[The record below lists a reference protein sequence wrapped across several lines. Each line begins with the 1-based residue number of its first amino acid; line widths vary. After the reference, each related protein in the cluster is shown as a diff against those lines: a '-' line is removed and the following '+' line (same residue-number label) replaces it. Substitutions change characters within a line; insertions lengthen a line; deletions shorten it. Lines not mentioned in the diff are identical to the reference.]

1 MLPELKIGKIRLEIP
16 IIQGGMGVGISWE
29 KLAGAVAREGAMGV
43 VSAVGTGYRFPE
55 LVKRDKFGR
64 PIGSVYTHSK
74 EALTILIKEAKRI
87 SQNRGAIGVNIL
99 CAITDYGR
107 VVRDAI
113 EAGAD
118 AIISGAGLP
127 LRLPEYA
134 EGSDVALIP
143 IVSSARALN
152 LICRTWEKKYKRLP
166 DAVILE
172 GPKSGGHQGFKYE
185 ECFMPEYQLENLFP
199 SLLEE
204 ANRWGG
210 IPVIVAGG
218 VWSYQDIKWYIDRG
232 AKGVQIATR
241 FIATHECD
249 APPIY
254 KEILLKAEEEDI
266 ILLKSPVGY
275 PLRVVKT
282 PFVERL
288 LEGYNGWQGCVSHCV
303 VPCNKGEEAKKVGFC
318 IADRLGA
325 AWLGNYEEGLFIS
338 GANGHLLKKQG
349 IISVKELL
357 EILTG
362 KRPDPTLD
370 PSLDAKDS
378 LAVPGSGN

>member
-1 MLPELKIGKIRLEIP
+1 MDLRPLKLRNKVVPIP

-29 KLAGAVAREGAMGV
+29 KLAGAVAKEGAVGV
-43 VSAVGTGYRFPE
+43 ISAVGTGYRFPN

-64 PIGSVYTHSK
+64 PIGSIYTHSK
-74 EALTILIKEAKRI
+74 EALTFMIQEAKRI
-87 SQNRGAIGVNIL
+87 SEGKGAIGVNIL

-107 VVRDAI
+107 VVKDAI

-118 AIISGAGLP
+118 LIISGAGLP
-127 LRLPEYA
+127 LKLPEYA
-134 EGSDVALIP
+134 EDADVALVP

-152 LICRTWEKKYKRLP
+152 LICRTWEKRYKRLP

-185 ECFMPEYQLENLFP
+185 ECFMEEYQLENLFP
-199 SLLEE
+199 SVLEE

-218 VWSYQDIKWYIDRG
+218 VWSYRDIKAYMDAG
-232 AKGVQIATR
+232 AAGVQMATR

-249 APPIY
+249 APEIY
-254 KEILLKAEEEDI
+254 KRILLEAEEEDI

-288 LEGYNGWQGCVSHCV
+288 LAGYNGWQGCISHCIT
-303 VPCNKGEEAKKVGFC
+303 PCNKGEEAKKVGFC

-325 AWLGNYEEGLFIS
+325 AWLGNYEEGIFIS

-349 IISVKELL
+349 IIHVSEL
-357 EILTG
+357 IKMLTG
-362 KRPDPTLD
+362 QIPDPTVEE
-370 PSLDAKDS
+370 PAKT
-378 LAVPGSGN
+378 V

>member
-1 MLPELKIGKIRLEIP
+1 MSLRPLKLRNKTIPIP

-29 KLAGAVAREGAMGV
+29 RLAGAVAKEGAVGV
-43 VSAVGTGYRFPE
+43 VSAVGTGYRYPE

-64 PIGSVYTHSK
+64 PVGSIYTHSK
-74 EALTILIKEAKRI
+74 EALTRIIQDAKRI
-87 SQNRGAIGVNIL
+87 SEGNGVIGVNIL

-107 VVRDAI
+107 VAADAV

-127 LRLPEYA
+127 LRLPEYVGDA
-134 EGSDVALIP
+134 DVALIP

-166 DAVILE
+166 DAVVLE

-199 SLLEE
+199 SVLEE
-204 ANRWGG
+204 AKRWGD

-218 VWSYQDIKWYIDRG
+218 VWSYEDILYYMERG
-232 AKGVQIATR
+232 ASGVQMATR
-241 FIATHECD
+241 FIATYECD

-254 KEILLKAEEEDI
+254 KETVLNAEEEDI
-266 ILLKSPVGY
+266 MLFKSPVGY

-282 PFVERL
+282 PFIERL
-288 LEGYNGWQGCVSHCV
+288 LAGYNGWNGCVSHCIT
-303 VPCNKGEEAKKVGFC
+303 PCNKGEEAKKVGFC

-325 AWLGNYEEGLFIS
+325 ACLGDNE
-338 GANGHLLKKQG
+338 
-349 IISVKELL
+349 
-357 EILTG
+357 
-362 KRPDPTLD
+362 
-370 PSLDAKDS
+370 
-378 LAVPGSGN
+378 

>member
-1 MLPELKIGKIRLEIP
+1 MDLPKLRIRHIEVDIP
-16 IIQGGMGVGISWE
+16 IIQGGMGVGLSWE
-29 KLAGAVAREGAMGV
+29 KLAGSVAKERAIGV
-43 VSAVGTGYRFPE
+43 VSAVGTGYRHPD

-64 PIGSVYTHSK
+64 PVGSLNTHHP
-74 EALTILIKEAKRI
+74 EALKRI
-87 SQNRGAIGVNIL
+87 IRDAKEISGGRGAIGVNIL
-99 CAITDYGR
+99 AAITDYDR
-107 VVRDAI
+107 VARDAA

-118 AIISGAGLP
+118 LIISGAGLP
-127 LRLPEYA
+127 LSLPQYV
-134 EGSDVALIP
+134 EGYEVALVP

-152 LICRTWEKKYKRLP
+152 LICRTWKRRYNRLP

-185 ECFMPEYQLENLFP
+185 DCFKPEFQLENLVH
-199 SLLEE
+199 SVIEE
-204 ANRWGG
+204 AKRWGD
-210 IPVIVAGG
+210 IPVIVADG
-218 VWSYQDIKWYIDRG
+218 VWSYGDIKWYIEQG
-232 AKGVQIATR
+232 AAGVQMATR

-249 APPIY
+249 APLIY
-254 KEILLKAEEEDI
+254 KEIVLNAEEEDI

-275 PLRVVKT
+275 PLRVIKT
-282 PFVERL
+282 PFIERL
-288 LEGYNGWQGCVSHCV
+288 LAGINGWKGCVSHCV

-325 AWLGNYEEGLFIS
+325 AWLGNYEEGIFIS

-362 KRPDPTLD
+362 KRPDPTLE
-370 PSLDAKDS
+370 PSEKVIVS
-378 LAVPGSGN
+378 SQK

>member
-1 MLPELKIGKIRLEIP
+1 MVLKPLRLRNKVIPIP

-29 KLAGAVAREGAMGV
+29 RLAGAVAREGAMGV

-64 PIGSVYTHSK
+64 PIGSIYAHSK
-74 EALTILIKEAKRI
+74 EALTLIIKEAKRI
-87 SQNRGAIGVNIL
+87 SEGNGAIGVNIL
-99 CAITDYGR
+99 HAITDYER
-107 VVRDAI
+107 VVKDAI

-134 EGSDVALIP
+134 QDADVALIP

-152 LICRTWEKKYKRLP
+152 LICRTWERKYKRLP

-185 ECFMPEYQLENLFP
+185 ECFMPDYQLENLFP
-199 SLLEE
+199 SVLEE
-204 ANRWGG
+204 AKTWGN
-210 IPVIVAGG
+210 IPLIVAGG
-218 VWSYQDIKWYIDRG
+218 VWSYEDIKYYIERG
-232 AKGVQIATR
+232 ASGVQMATR
-241 FIATHECD
+241 FVATYESD

-254 KEILLKAEEEDI
+254 KEILLNAKEEDI

-282 PFVERL
+282 PFIERL
-288 LEGYNGWQGCVSHCV
+288 LAGLNGWNGCVSHCIT
-303 VPCNKGEEAKKVGFC
+303 PCNKGEEAKKVGFC

-325 AWLGNYEEGLFIS
+325 AWLGNYEEGIFIS

-349 IISVKELL
+349 IISVSEL
-357 EILTG
+357 IKMLTG
-362 KRPDPTLD
+362 QIPDVTMEVDKLEYKWGGM
-370 PSLDAKDS
+370 S
-378 LAVPGSGN
+378 

>member
-1 MLPELKIGKIRLEIP
+1 MGLKPLKIRNKVLEVP
-16 IIQGGMGVGISWE
+16 IIQGGMGVGLSWE

-43 VSAVGTGYRFPE
+43 ISAVGTGYRFPE

-64 PIGSVYTHSK
+64 PIGSIYIHSK
-74 EALTILIKEAKRI
+74 EALTLMIQKAKEI
-87 SQNRGAIGVNIL
+87 SQGRGAIGVNIL
-99 CAITDYGR
+99 YAITDYGR
-107 VVRDAI
+107 VLRDAI

-118 AIISGAGLP
+118 AIITGAGLP
-127 LRLPEYA
+127 LKMPEYA
-134 EGSDVALIP
+134 DGADVALIP

-152 LICRTWEKKYKRLP
+152 LICRTWEKRYKRLP

-199 SLLEE
+199 SVLEE
-204 ANRWGG
+204 AQRWGG

-218 VWSYQDIKWYIDRG
+218 IWSYQDILWYMERG
-232 AKGVQIATR
+232 ASGVQIATR
-241 FIATHECD
+241 FIATVECD
-249 APPIY
+249 APDIY
-254 KEILLKAEEEDI
+254 KEVLLKAEEDDI
-266 ILLKSPVGY
+266 ILFKSPVGY

-288 LEGYNGWQGCVSHCV
+288 LLGYNGWNGCVSHCV

-325 AWLGNYEEGLFIS
+325 AWLGDYEEGIFIS

-349 IISVKELL
+349 IITVKELI

-362 KRPDPTLD
+362 KREDPTL
-370 PSLDAKDS
+370 K
-378 LAVPGSGN
+378 